1 MDSMTKLLKKLSIA
15 SITDLTT
22 TRSVN
27 ARVYVNFWFVVEDDC
42 IFVTHAREPIA
53 NPDKTLVERFQ
64 KSFPN
69 ASIVQ
74 IPVAIIPEFVGSVTY
89 GG

>member
-1 MDSMTKLLKKLSIA
+1 MDSITKLKKLSIA

-27 ARVYVNFWFVVEDDC
+27 ARVYVNFWFIVEDDC
-42 IFVTHAREPIA
+42 IFITHTHSPIA
-53 NPDKTLVERFQ
+53 NPDKIFVERFQ
-64 KSFPN
+64 KNFPGTN
-69 ASIVQ
+69 IVQ
-74 IPVAIIPEFVGSVTY
+74 IPVVIIPEFIGSVVY